1 MSTDV
6 RNFINEQMNNSFVEN
21 ILNPDN
27 LQLHGNINRYDNS
40 NNAIVST
47 SDASLEEFKNKV
59 KIWIRLDN
67 EIKQLTSKIKVLDNE
82 KKARKKHMDSLTP
95 SIINFMSSEGVDE
108 INSRDGKL
116 LSKKSVVKS
125 PLSQKLIREQLYNS
139 LNEDNHEILDGIFKN
154 REKVEKVTLRRV
166 DC

>member
-27 LQLHGNINRYDNS
+27 LQLHGNRFDNS
-40 NNAIVST
+40 NNAVVPT

-116 LSKKSVVKS
+116 LS
-125 PLSQKLIREQLYNS
+125 NG
-139 LNEDNHEILDGIFKN
+139 LN
-154 REKVEKVTLRRV
+154 R
-166 DC
+166 

>member
-1 MSTDV
+1 
-6 RNFINEQMNNSFVEN
+6 
-21 ILNPDN
+21 
-27 LQLHGNINRYDNS
+27 
-40 NNAIVST
+40 
-47 SDASLEEFKNKV
+47 
-59 KIWIRLDN
+59 DN

-116 LSKKSVVKS
+116 LSKTSVVKS
-125 PLSQKLIREQLYNS
+125 PLSQKVIREQLYNS
-139 LNEDNHEILDGIFKN
+139 LNEDNHEILDNIFKN
-154 REKVEKVTLRRV
+154 REKVEKVTLRRI